1 MTEKTLSYFGLC
13 RRAGKM
19 ALGHDAV
26 LQAVRGN
33 RANLCLLTSDAS
45 PRHERELKAVNAA
58 VPIINMPITAQE
70 LSFSIGKKVCVIA
83 ITDEGFAK
91 IVLQQFEEEAT

>member
-26 LQAVRGN
+26 MQAVRGKK
-33 RANLCLLTSDAS
+33 AKICLLTNDAS
-45 PRHERELKAVNAA
+45 VRHERELKAADGT
-58 VPIINMPITAQE
+58 VPILSMPITSQE
-70 LSFSIGKKVCVIA
+70 LSFAIGKKVCVIA
-83 ITDEGFAK
+83 ILDEGFAK
-91 IVLQQFEEEAT
+91 VVLQQFDEEAT

>member
-26 LQAVRGN
+26 MQAVRGN
-33 RANLCLLTSDAS
+33 KAKLCLLTSDAS
-45 PRHERELKAVNAA
+45 ARHERELQATGSDVKV
-58 VPIINMPITAQE
+58 ITMPITAQE

-83 ITDEGFAK
+83 ILDEGFAGT
-91 IVLQQFEEEAT
+91 VLKQIDEEAT